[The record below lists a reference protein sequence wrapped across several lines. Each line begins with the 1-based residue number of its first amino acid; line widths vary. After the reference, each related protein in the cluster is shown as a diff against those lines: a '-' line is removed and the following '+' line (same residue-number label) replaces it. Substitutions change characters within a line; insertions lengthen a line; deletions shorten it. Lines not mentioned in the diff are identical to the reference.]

1 MTARSRRACSC
12 FAISGPG
19 KALVV
24 AGSLLDKVQAKTA
37 GVIADAVK
45 AKVHGK
51 LTQKDGEH

>member
-1 MTARSRRACSC
+1 MLVLRDLRHREGARGRR
-12 FAISGPG
+12 
-19 KALVV
+19 
-24 AGSLLDKVQAKTA
+24 SLLDKVQAKTA